1 MKIQLITPE
10 QYETLLAIQKEFPT
24 LTLQN
29 KGYESINKDIL
40 TDQDKEKIK
49 EIETILKASISGFR
63 RFQNYKLD
71 KNNNLVLRFQYN
83 NNNEKSLTAGFVG
96 VGYILADEL
105 LNGFRN

>member
-40 TDQDKEKIK
+40 TDQDKKKIK
-49 EIETILKASISGFR
+49 EIETILKA
-63 RFQNYKLD
+63 
-71 KNNNLVLRFQYN
+71 
-83 NNNEKSLTAGFVG
+83 
-96 VGYILADEL
+96 
-105 LNGFRN
+105 